1 MPEAP
6 RQWLIVGSGAIALR
20 HIECASTLTD
30 GARFARLSSSG
41 ASARCPEIDD
51 RVETVLSDWESALNW
66 EPDVA
71 VVANAAVGHV
81 PALEHLIQARVPT
94 LVEKPLSNSLESVA
108 GLATSVSRSGVPV
121 VRCDQGQLQVHQ
133 QPMH

>member
-51 RVETVLSDWESALNW
+51 RVETVFSDWESALNW

-108 GLATSVSRSGVPV
+108 GLATSVPRSGFPW
-121 VRCDQGQLQVHQ
+121 
-133 QPMH
+133 